1 MTKLPILPAL
11 VLAVA
16 LSACST
22 ESPKTDSAAELTA
35 VLDNPLNVTLTWRT
49 TDPHA
54 AGRAVEFATEPNGEY
69 TTLQYAPIEQT
80 TYRHPDLIPDTNF
93 HYRARTY
100 SGPTSE
106 SREITLPPG
115 ELDNETQATDHEW
128 ITPKTVPGA
137 VADVSSLR
145 AGGGAPTDLQA
156 TVMHANGIRFTWT
169 DHATD
174 EDGYLLEVKAA
185 TATTFTPAA
194 VLDPN
199 TNSTGLITLPDEKT
213 ATYRVRAFHWTG
225 TSNTAHVKTGPDP
238 DTR

>member
-49 TDPHA
+49 TDLHA

-93 HYRARTY
+93 HYRVRTY

-115 ELDNETQATDHEW
+115 ELDDETQATDHEW

-156 TVMHANGIRFTWT
+156 TIMHANGIRFTWT

-194 VLDPN
+194 VFDPN

-213 ATYRVRAFHWTG
+213 ATYRVRAFLWTG